1 MDKLVDEV
9 KIYIKAGDGGN
20 GCASFRREK
29 YVPRGGPSGGDGG
42 KGGNVY
48 ILSSI
53 VITSLAHLTRRQH
66 YYAERGAHGGKKR
79 LHGKNGKDLII
90 QVPIG
95 TMLMDEESG
104 AVVHDFKKEE
114 QYLIAEGGKGGKG
127 NARFATST
135 NQAPRRAEKGKEGE
149 ERWIRLVMKLVAD
162 IGIIGLPNSGKS
174 TLISAITSAKS
185 KIADYPFT
193 TKSPVLGMLEL
204 EDYRCYIV
212 VDMPAIIK
220 GSYNGAGLGGQFLKH
235 LERCKILLHI
245 IDASSEEANRLMV
258 KLNEI
263 NNELNRA
270 NPELG
275 QIPQIIVLNKIDLI
289 DDSEKLKNI
298 VRLLES
304 KGLSCSSVSA
314 LKHSGLDD
322 LLDKIDK
329 KINEYSTKVSRYKGE

>member
-1 MDKLVDEV
+1 MNKLVDEV
-9 KIYIKAGDGGN
+9 KIYIKAGNGGN

-42 KGGNVY
+42 DGGNVY
-48 ILSSI
+48 LQASRM
-53 VITSLAHLTRRQH
+53 VISLTHLTRKQH
-66 YYAERGAHGGKKR
+66 YYAERGAHGGKKK
-79 LHGKNGKDLII
+79 LHGKKGKDLII
-90 QVPIG
+90 QVPVG
-95 TMLMDEESG
+95 TVLMDEESG
-104 AVVHDFKKEE
+104 AVMHDFTKEE
-114 QYLIAEGGKGGKG
+114 HYLIAEGGKGGKG

-149 ERWIRLVMKLVAD
+149 ECWIRLVMKLVAD

-212 VDMPAIIK
+212 VDMPALVK
-220 GSYNGAGLGGQFLKH
+220 DSYNGAGLGGQFLKH
-235 LERCKILLHI
+235 LERCKILLHV
-245 IDASSEEANRLMV
+245 IDVSSKEGNQLMV
-258 KLNEI
+258 ELDEI

-270 NPELG
+270 NSELG

-289 DDSEKLKNI
+289 DNSEKLKNI
-298 VRLLES
+298 ARLLGS
-304 KGLSCSSVSA
+304 KGLSFSFVSA

-322 LLDKIDK
+322 LLDKIGK
-329 KINEYSTKVSRYKGE
+329 KLNEYSTKASR